1 MSDNLTFDDGE
12 PITNNKLQSLYNA
25 IKKLEGDVAKT
36 TLVDATT
43 NEQYTPLVYA
53 SKSKGVKIPA
63 ALAAAQS
70 VDITFKG
77 FESDNVIV
85 TVTPLRSTSS
95 LPVGALTVNVSD
107 VSRSGARIHYSTT
120 DKALG
125 GKDVIFGF
133 IAVEMRTSS

>member
-12 PITNNKLQSLYNA
+12 PITNNKLQSLYNS

-36 TLVDATT
+36 TLVDSTT

-53 SKSKGVKIPA
+53 SKSKTVKIPA
-63 ALAAAQS
+63 ALAAAQN
-70 VDITFKG
+70 VDIAFKG

-85 TVTPLRSTSS
+85 TVSPLRGTSS
-95 LPVGALTVNVSD
+95 LPVGSLTFNVSD

-120 DKALG
+120 DKSMA
-125 GKDVIFGF
+125 GKDIVFSF